1 MASQMEC
8 DALAIGTLL
17 PGGELETAQLRA
29 GEVRGRAGVSPCTN
43 LTSTRTRTPK
53 LCLEPQ
59 VGFLHGAIKSVDDA
73 RVGDT
78 ITLARDPHPDGA
90 LPANPNPNPSPNPS
104 PNPNPI
110 PNPNP
115 NPNQARCPATQSP
128 CPWSTAA
135 L

>member
-1 MASQMEC
+1 M
-8 DALAIGTLL
+8 
-17 PGGELETAQLRA
+17 
-29 GEVRGRAGVSPCTN
+29 
-43 LTSTRTRTPK
+43 
-53 LCLEPQ
+53 
-59 VGFLHGAIKSVDDA
+59 GFLHGAIKSVDDA

-90 LPANPNPNPSPNPS
+90 LPANPNPNPSPNSTPS
-104 PNPNPI
+104 PNPI